1 MDWIVSVLLC
11 AVLVVVDQLIKAWAT
26 AVLAPVG
33 TMPLLPGII
42 QLRYVLNDGAAFSML
57 AGKQGFL
64 IAFTGAALAAVA
76 AYLVIR
82 RPKGLDRAA
91 WLLILAGGI
100 GNLIDR
106 AANHMV
112 VDYLDVQFMTF
123 AVFNFA
129 DVCVCTG
136 VGLLI
141 LSLILEEVHARS
153 SAKHEDENH
162 GDT

>member
-76 AYLVIR
+76 VYLAIR

-106 AANHMV
+106 VANHMV

-136 VGLLI
+136 VGLLV
-141 LSLILEEVHARS
+141 LSLILEEVHARGR
-153 SAKHEDENH
+153 AEHEDESH

>member
-1 MDWIVSVLLC
+1 MDWIISVLLC

-82 RPKGLDRAA
+82 RPKGPDRAA

-106 AANHMV
+106 VANHMV

-136 VGLLI
+136 VGLLV
-141 LSLILEEVHARS
+141 LSLILEEVHARGR
-153 SAKHEDENH
+153 AEHEDESH

>member
-1 MDWIVSVLLC
+1 MDWIVSVLFC
-11 AVLVVVDQLIKAWAT
+11 AALVVVDQLITAWAT

-76 AYLVIR
+76 AYLVSR

-106 AANHMV
+106 VANHMV

-136 VGLLI
+136 VGLLV
-141 LSLILEEVHARS
+141 LSLILEEVHARGR
-153 SAKHEDENH
+153 AEHEDESH

>member
-1 MDWIVSVLLC
+1 MNWLISVLLC
-11 AVLVVVDQLIKAWAT
+11 AVLVVADQLIKAWAT

-64 IAFTGAALAAVA
+64 IAFTGVALAAVA

-106 AANHMV
+106 VANHMV

-141 LSLILEEVHARS
+141 LSLILEEVHAH

>member
-1 MDWIVSVLLC
+1 MGRAGRRGSD
-11 AVLVVVDQLIKAWAT
+11 AAAERLV
-26 AVLAPVG
+26 
-33 TMPLLPGII
+33 
-42 QLRYVLNDGAAFSML
+42 
-57 AGKQGFL
+57 
-64 IAFTGAALAAVA
+64 
-76 AYLVIR
+76 R

-106 AANHMV
+106 VANHMV

>member
-64 IAFTGAALAAVA
+64 IAFTGAALAAVV

-82 RPKGLDRAA
+82 RPKRLDRAA

-106 AANHMV
+106 VANHMV

-136 VGLLI
+136 VGLLV
-141 LSLILEEVHARS
+141 LSLILEEVHARGR
-153 SAKHEDENH
+153 AEHEDESH

>member
-76 AYLVIR
+76 AHLVIR

-106 AANHMV
+106 VANHMV

-136 VGLLI
+136 VGLLV
-141 LSLILEEVHARS
+141 LSLILEEVHARGR
-153 SAKHEDENH
+153 AEHEDESH

>member
-82 RPKGLDRAA
+82 RPKGLDCAA

-106 AANHMV
+106 VANHMV

-136 VGLLI
+136 VGLLV
-141 LSLILEEVHARS
+141 LSLILEEVHARGR
-153 SAKHEDENH
+153 AEHEDESH

>member
-57 AGKQGFL
+57 AGKQ
-64 IAFTGAALAAVA
+64 
-76 AYLVIR
+76 
-82 RPKGLDRAA
+82 
-91 WLLILAGGI
+91 
-100 GNLIDR
+100 
-106 AANHMV
+106 
-112 VDYLDVQFMTF
+112 
-123 AVFNFA
+123 VFNFA

-136 VGLLI
+136 VGLLV
-141 LSLILEEVHARS
+141 LSLILEEVHARGR
-153 SAKHEDENH
+153 AEHEDESH

>member
-64 IAFTGAALAAVA
+64 IAFTGAA
-76 AYLVIR
+76 
-82 RPKGLDRAA
+82 

-106 AANHMV
+106 VANHMV

-136 VGLLI
+136 VGLLV
-141 LSLILEEVHARS
+141 LSLILEEVHARGR
-153 SAKHEDENH
+153 AEHEDESH

>member
-1 MDWIVSVLLC
+1 MNWIISVLLC
-11 AVLVVVDQLIKAWAT
+11 AVLVVADQLIKAWAT

-64 IAFTGAALAAVA
+64 IAFTGVALAAVA
-76 AYLVIR
+76 SYLVIR

-106 AANHMV
+106 VANHMV

>member
-82 RPKGLDRAA
+82 CPKGLDRAA

-106 AANHMV
+106 VANHMV

-136 VGLLI
+136 VGLLV
-141 LSLILEEVHARS
+141 LSLILEEVHARGR
-153 SAKHEDENH
+153 AEHEDESH

>member
-11 AVLVVVDQLIKAWAT
+11 AALVVVDQLIKAWAT

-76 AYLVIR
+76 VYLVIR

-106 AANHMV
+106 VANHMV

-136 VGLLI
+136 VGLLV
-141 LSLILEEVHARS
+141 LSLILEEVHARGR
-153 SAKHEDENH
+153 AEHEDESH

>member
-1 MDWIVSVLLC
+1 MNWIISVLLC
-11 AVLVVVDQLIKAWAT
+11 AVLVVADQLIKAWAT

-64 IAFTGAALAAVA
+64 IAFTSVALAAVA

-106 AANHMV
+106 VANHMV

-153 SAKHEDENH
+153 AKHEDENH